1 MCKKPSAP
9 FRFAHAFPLHLHLPD
24 QNMAS
29 GHPIDSFA
37 FMYRPESS
45 QNSKS
50 KVRPSSSMNPVYSPV
65 QPGTA
70 YANQKTM
77 TYPGNNDGVMQPDT
91 KWSYCYDSNV
101 DYFPITSK
109 SRSGLFLY
117 LIPQQFANTTRCY
130 PAGYPTTA
138 PAYTPNIYQTGTPG
152 YPQGY
157 TTGTPYKVPPAQTNG
172 APPPYSASPN
182 PYSTAMYPIRSAYPQ
197 QNLYAQGAYYSQP
210 VFAQPHRSNGHAEW
224 LHHGHVRRA
233 SAHHTTAHA
242 THRHSPGHRA
252 NVQAAGVQLR
262 TSALVELPAH
272 CISGVHIVHISSLRG
287 RSLQHRAT
295 ESFCEYKY

>member
-1 MCKKPSAP
+1 
-9 FRFAHAFPLHLHLPD
+9 
-24 QNMAS
+24 MAS

-50 KVRPSSSMNPVYSPV
+50 KVRPSSGMNPVYSPV

-70 YANQKTM
+70 YANPKTM
-77 TYPGNNDGVMQPDT
+77 TYPG
-91 KWSYCYDSNV
+91 
-101 DYFPITSK
+101 
-109 SRSGLFLY
+109 
-117 LIPQQFANTTRCY
+117 Y
-130 PAGYPTTA
+130 PAGYSTTA

-152 YPQGY
+152 YPPGY
-157 TTGTPYKVPPAQTNG
+157 TTGTPYKVPPAQSNG
-172 APPPYSASPN
+172 APPPYSASPS

-210 VFAQPHRSNGHAEW
+210 VFAQPHCACGHAEW
-224 LHHGHVRRA
+224 LHHGHVCRA
-233 SAHHTTAHA
+233 SAHHTTAHT

-262 TSALVELPAH
+262 TSALVELPAQ

-287 RSLQHRAT
+287 HSLQHRAT